1 MRPAR
6 YQAGQEEHAATG
18 DSRRNIG
25 HCADPHFRLRGRSM
39 TGKSTIEIDPELSD
53 LIPGF
58 LARKRTD
65 LQTILESVRNGDFES
80 IGRIAHR
87 LKGEGGSFGIEAI
100 TEAGRDIEGAARARE
115 PDAITS
121 IARELLPYL
130 DSVHIVYAPPAR

>member
-1 MRPAR
+1 
-6 YQAGQEEHAATG
+6 
-18 DSRRNIG
+18 
-25 HCADPHFRLRGRSM
+25 M

-115 PDAITS
+115 PDAIIS
-121 IARELLPYL
+121 FARELLTYL